1 MTIAKQDLEKDV
13 LVSRYI
19 DVPCIVI
26 LKTGECLSGP
36 ISSYTYDD
44 EPFCNYAVIDGVE
57 YRFDDI
63 KEVLI

>member
-1 MTIAKQDLEKDV
+1 MTIVKRDLEKDV

-19 DVPCIVI
+19 DVPCIVM
-26 LKTGECLSGP
+26 LKTGERLSGP
-36 ISSYTYDD
+36 ISSYTYD